1 MCLLFMKK
9 YLIDGYNML
18 HSWKKENVFNS
29 KTFDGMRE
37 ELIRSLQMLAD
48 FKDIIIEVY
57 FDGKIWSK
65 DKIEGSPRF
74 KVIFTSKEITA
85 DTAIERAVYNAESKK
100 ELTVITSD
108 RKIRDLAMALG
119 ILSLNPMHFLADLE
133 EAEREISRL
142 LSPEK

>member
-1 MCLLFMKK
+1 
-9 YLIDGYNML
+9 
-18 HSWKKENVFNS
+18 
-29 KTFDGMRE
+29 
-37 ELIRSLQMLAD
+37 MLAD
-48 FKDIIIEVY
+48 FKDIAMEVY

-65 DKIEGSPRF
+65 DKIAGSPHF

-119 ILSLNPMHFLADLE
+119 VLSLNPMHFLTDLE
-133 EAEREISRL
+133 EAKREISKL
-142 LSPEK
+142 LTLKK